1 MLRIIALLA
10 VLPLLG
16 KESVVYLQTKE
27 GATSESKTSLAVI
40 KVTINGKPRAIPLS
54 TILSVHNG
62 DAASPSEAEHITKGL
77 AAIQG
82 DVTKAEARKARDLAV
97 EQLTAIGIPVIT
109 PLLKTYKDTDQH
121 EPRPLYRL
129 FERVIPSHADALDRG
144 LSLIRLTTGES
155 LRAKV
160 EPFQLG
166 TANWDQI
173 RFFAVKQKQI
183 TRRLEV
189 HSLRHSTQIEYFD
202 TAVLFSATTKAT
214 VTASGFSRLSWETD
228 GWATDP
234 NGLQVPGP
242 NYKTNLVDGHP
253 FGSLVG
259 RFKAGGD
266 VLFIGRN
273 WTAKQPAE
281 GKLFLAINDNRHWQ
295 NNIGQYRVIIHATD
309 AYDIGDPQ

>member
-1 MLRIIALLA
+1 MLRILALLA
-10 VLPLLG
+10 ILPLFA
-16 KESVVYLQTKE
+16 KESAVYLQLKVGAATETKTTLT
-27 GATSESKTSLAVI
+27 AI
-40 KVTINGKPRAIPLS
+40 KVTMDGKSRTIPLS
-54 TILSVHNG
+54 SLLSVHNG
-62 DAASPSEAEHITKGL
+62 DAASVSENDKISKGL

-82 DVTKAEARKARDLAV
+82 DDRKARDLAL

-129 FERVIPSHADALDRG
+129 FERIIPSQADGLDRE
-144 LSLIRLTTGES
+144 LSLIRLTSGES
-155 LRAKV
+155 LRGKV

-166 TANWDQI
+166 PANWDQI

-202 TAVLFSATTKAT
+202 TAVVFSATTKAT
-214 VTASGFSRLSWETD
+214 ATASGFTRLSWETD

-234 NGLQVPGP
+234 NGLQKPGP

-253 FGSLVG
+253 FGALVG
-259 RFKAGGD
+259 RFKANGD
-266 VLFIGRN
+266 AFFMGRT

-281 GKLFLAINDNRHWQ
+281 GKLFIAINDNRHWQ
-295 NNIGQYRVIIHATD
+295 NNVGQYRVTIQATD
-309 AYDIGDPQ
+309 AYDTGDPQ